1 MMQEPVIV
9 ATAIAC
15 AAMSGVFFAF
25 STFVMQGLRRLPP
38 AQGIAAMQSINVAA
52 VTPIFMT
59 ALFGT
64 AAACAV
70 VAVRVLID
78 WRGMTSSTALIAG
91 SLSYLIGTIGVTV
104 AFNVPLNNALTAA
117 DPSSGHAVGL
127 WMKYMRAWT
136 AWNHVRTVSGL
147 IAAALLMLA
156 VIGGGS

>member
-1 MMQEPVIV
+1 MFQEPLIA

-25 STFVMQGLRRLPP
+25 STFVMQALRRLSP

-64 AAACAV
+64 AAACAA
-70 VAVRVLID
+70 VAVRELID
-78 WRGMTSSTALIAG
+78 WRGMASTALIAG
-91 SLSYLIGTIGVTV
+91 SLSYLTGTIGVTI
-104 AFNVPLNNALTAA
+104 AFNVPLNNALAAA
-117 DPSSGHAVGL
+117 DPSSGDAVWF
-127 WMKYMRAWT
+127 WMKYMRSWT

-147 IAAALLMLA
+147 IAAALL
-156 VIGGGS
+156 IGTAISAGS